1 MSSSGRWW
9 SHGRGG
15 EGSIKTIKSAF
26 YLHLVCLCQTNRL
39 ECIKRALA
47 AYFSHL
53 ESFLDPLAERRHL
66 AGELLEVVVRR
77 RDRLLEPARRRRHEV
92 EPVLQTSAVALQL
105 VQLRNGDDVTSGR
118 RDLRDDVQ
126 RLLHSPRLLVQ
137 LRLDSLKFDKQ
148 ASGLK
153 LFCST

>member
-1 MSSSGRWW
+1 MIELSRARNLLDRMLTRFRYIFGGRDWTLNLSAMEPSSIMVTLKCRL
-9 SHGRGG
+9 
-15 EGSIKTIKSAF
+15 SA
-26 YLHLVCLCQTNRL
+26 
-39 ECIKRALA
+39 
-47 AYFSHL
+47 HL
-53 ESFLDPLAERRHL
+53 ESLLDPLAERGHL
-66 AGELLEVVVRR
+66 AGKLLEVVVRR

-137 LRLDSLKFDKQ
+137 LRLDSLKIDKQ